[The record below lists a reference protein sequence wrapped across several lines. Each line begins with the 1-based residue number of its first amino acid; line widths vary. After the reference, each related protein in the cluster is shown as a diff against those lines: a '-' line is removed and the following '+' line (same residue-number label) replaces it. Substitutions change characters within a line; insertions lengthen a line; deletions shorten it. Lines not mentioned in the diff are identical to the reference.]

1 MKLLRRTRQFK
12 KDVKLA
18 RKQGKDFSIL
28 KKVIEDLCGD
38 RRLDEKYRDHNLKG
52 NLRGFRECH
61 LETDWRLIYE
71 NSETTITLRRM
82 GSHAGLF
89 AM

>member
-28 KKVIEDLCGD
+28 KKVIEDLCSG
-38 RRLDEKYRDHNLKG
+38 RRLDEKYRANLISLGKA
-52 NLRGFRECH
+52 
-61 LETDWRLIYE
+61 D
-71 NSETTITLRRM
+71 
-82 GSHAGLF
+82 
-89 AM
+89 

>member
-28 KKVIEDLCGD
+28 KKVIEDLCSD

-52 NLRGFRECH
+52 NLREFRECH
-61 LETDWRLIYE
+61 LETDWLLIYE

-82 GSHAGLF
+82 GSHARLF

>member
-18 RKQGKDFSIL
+18 QKQKRDLRIL
-28 KKVIEDLCGD
+28 KKVIEDLCMGHQ
-38 RRLDEKYRDHNLKG
+38 LDERHRDHDLKG

-61 LETDWRLIYE
+61 LGPDWLLIYE
-71 NSETTITLRRM
+71 NSEAAITLRRV
-82 GSHAGLF
+82 GSHARLF